1 MSYPTPHEQRLD
13 VWVATVGAV
22 AETMTDYKWEI
33 TKDAIISIL
42 LCGLAYQSLTL
53 GYSGP
58 ASIFGIVIGAINTI
72 TFADVMEV
80 VKGKKRDRLNRSR
93 ADAEETD

>member
-33 TKDAIISIL
+33 TKDAIATVL
-42 LCGLAYQSLTL
+42 LSGLAYQAMTL

-58 ASIFGIVIGAINTI
+58 ASLAIICIGAVNTI
-72 TFADVMEV
+72 TFADVLEV
-80 VKGKKRDRLNRSR
+80 VKGKKRDRLNRRR
-93 ADAEETD
+93 ADGDSDD